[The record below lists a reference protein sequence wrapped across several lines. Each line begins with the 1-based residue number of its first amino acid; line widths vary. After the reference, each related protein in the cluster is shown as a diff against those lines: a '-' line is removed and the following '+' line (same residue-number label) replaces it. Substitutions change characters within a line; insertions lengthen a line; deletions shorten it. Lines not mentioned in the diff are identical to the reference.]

1 MKNQL
6 FFALFLLPVLVFGQ
20 TKTEQKL
27 IELEKKRFAAMV
39 NRDFTT
45 LRELLSDDLRYTHSN
60 AKFETKAEFLTEITD
75 GTLRYQKMEPEQ
87 IVVKVFKKTAVI
99 TGLCY
104 VSVKQG
110 ERVVESQLR
119 YTDVWQKRAGRW
131 QMVAWQSAR
140 VP

>member
-1 MKNQL
+1 MKKYL
-6 FFALFLLPVLVFGQ
+6 LPALFLLPMLVFAQ
-20 TKTEQKL
+20 TKTEKKL
-27 IELEKKRFAAMV
+27 VELEKKRFAAMV
-39 NRDFTT
+39 AVDFAM
-45 LRELLSDDLRYTHSN
+45 LREMLADDLRYTHSN

-99 TGLCY
+99 TGLVY

-110 ERVVESQLR
+110 DRTVDSQLR
-119 YTDVWQKRAGRW
+119 YTDVWQKRGGRW
-131 QMVAWQSAR
+131 QMVAWQSTR